1 MSFRC
6 LLVDDSEEFLAS
18 AVRLLESLGFVIVAT
33 ASNSSDAMRKVIE
46 LTPDIA
52 FVDIELGTQ
61 DGIALAEELQGLSSS
76 LRVILISAYDR
87 DDMRDLIS
95 DSAAIGFLPKS
106 DLGADSIR
114 TLLERA

>member
-1 MSFRC
+1 
-6 LLVDDSEEFLAS
+6 LVDDSEEFLAS

-52 FVDIELGTQ
+52 FVDIELGTE